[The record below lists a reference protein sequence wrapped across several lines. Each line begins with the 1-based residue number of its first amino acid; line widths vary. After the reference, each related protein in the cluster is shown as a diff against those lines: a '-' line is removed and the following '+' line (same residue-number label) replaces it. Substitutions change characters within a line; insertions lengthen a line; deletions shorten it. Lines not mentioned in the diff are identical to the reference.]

1 MSLND
6 QFIEAVLKS
15 HYDDVDNLLAAGADV
30 HYNDDDA
37 LQWAAKDGDSIMV
50 KTLLDAGAN
59 PNAGSGNALRWAKR
73 KKEYYTDVVDMLE
86 PLTRTEFN
94 FADKVMSVIKRNE
107 GVAKNSGNWQILNVG
122 SLEANGIGARTQ
134 KLSNR
139 PHPNIIVVGD
149 LPIAVSKT
157 KSDYKQKYLMAIDLL
172 SQQSGQDYSA
182 YKQQFLQMV
191 GGN

>member
-37 LQWAAKDGDSIMV
+37 LQWAAKDGDPIMV

-73 KKEYYTDVVDMLE
+73 KKEDYTEIITMLE
-86 PLTRTEFN
+86 PLTRPYFDNDDDE
-94 FADKVMSVIKRNE
+94 VIRI
-107 GVAKNSGNWQILNVG
+107 SY
-122 SLEANGIGARTQ
+122 
-134 KLSNR
+134 
-139 PHPNIIVVGD
+139 HPW
-149 LPIAVSKT
+149 
-157 KSDYKQKYLMAIDLL
+157 
-172 SQQSGQDYSA
+172 
-182 YKQQFLQMV
+182 
-191 GGN
+191 